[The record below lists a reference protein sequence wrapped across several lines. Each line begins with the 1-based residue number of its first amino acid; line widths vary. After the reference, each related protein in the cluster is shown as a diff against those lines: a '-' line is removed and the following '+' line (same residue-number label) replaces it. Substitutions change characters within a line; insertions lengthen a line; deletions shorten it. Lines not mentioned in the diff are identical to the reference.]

1 VTAHQLDKANMRFR
15 SLLPRTFLPTIVA
28 VTLLL
33 ASTAAGPAPSRIVA
47 VGDVHGAYDEFTA
60 ILQEV
65 GLIDGRRTWTGGAT
79 TFVQTGDV
87 VDRGSKQRECLD
99 LLMDLQRQAPRDGG
113 TVIALLGNH
122 EVMNVI
128 GDLRYVKPE
137 MFRAFASADAEKRR
151 EAAWKDH
158 VAFLSAHAGHG
169 HEVVAPSDGEARR
182 KWMDEHPPGFFEHRD
197 AFGPAGE
204 YGKWIRSN
212 RSVVQVGDG
221 IFVHGGIN
229 PALTFESIREL
240 DERVVADLPAFD
252 AMWKEL
258 VDARVIWRY
267 MTFTEAVRFAAE
279 ELTWQQ
285 SEGPVGVFPAR
296 LAVLRLLGY
305 KTWITVSG
313 DGPLWYRGL
322 GTEPEAKLDA
332 SLTAMLERLKAAY
345 IVAGHSVVASKEVTA
360 RFGSRVFL
368 IDTGMLGEVY
378 SGRGS
383 ALEIRDGRF
392 TAHRVDMMPRPLPPP
407 VGAKVPVPAR

>member
-1 VTAHQLDKANMRFR
+1 MTPTRPLARTAAWTALA
-15 SLLPRTFLPTIVA
+15 VA
-28 VTLLL
+28 LLL
-33 ASTAAGPAPSRIVA
+33 APAAADQAPSRIVA
-47 VGDVHGAYDEFTA
+47 IGDVHGAYEEFTA
-60 ILQEV
+60 ILQTV
-65 GLIDGRRTWTGGAT
+65 GLIDGRRTWTGGTAT
-79 TFVQTGDV
+79 LVQTGDV
-87 VDRGSKQRECLD
+87 VDRGPKQRECLD
-99 LLMDLQRQAPRDGG
+99 LLMELQRQAPRAGG
-113 TVIALLGNH
+113 KVIALVGNH

-128 GDLRYVKPE
+128 GDLRYVTP
-137 MFRAFASADAEKRR
+137 AILATFAAADSGQRR
-151 EAAWKDH
+151 EKAYKDYLT
-158 VAFLSAHAGHG
+158 FLAGHEGHG
-169 HEVVAPSDGEARR
+169 HELVPPPDDAARQ
-182 KWMDEHPPGFFEHRD
+182 KWMDEHPPGFFEHRE
-197 AFGPAGE
+197 AFGPDGQ

-212 RSVVQVGDG
+212 RAVVQVGDG
-221 IFVHGGIN
+221 IFVHGGVN
-229 PALTFESIREL
+229 PALKFESVREL
-240 DERVVADLPAFD
+240 DEQVVADLPAFD

-267 MTFTEAVRFAAE
+267 MTFAEAVRFAAE
-279 ELTWQQ
+279 ELAWQQ

-296 LAVLRLLGY
+296 VAVLRLLAY

-332 SLTAMLERLKAAY
+332 SLTAMLERLKADY

-392 TAHRVDMMPRPLPPP
+392 TAHRVDTMPRSLVPP
-407 VGAKVPVPAR
+407 VKARIPALVK

>member
-1 VTAHQLDKANMRFR
+1 MKSR
-15 SLLPRTFLPTIVA
+15 SPLPRTFLPTIVA

-33 ASTAAGPAPSRIVA
+33 ASTAAGPAPTRVVA
-47 VGDVHGAYDEFTA
+47 IGDVHGAYDEFTA

-65 GLIDGRRTWTGGAT
+65 GLIDSRRTWTGGAT

-87 VDRGSKQRECLD
+87 VDRGLKQRECLD

-128 GDLRYVKPE
+128 GDLRYVRPE
-137 MFRAFASADAEKRR
+137 MFRAFASADTEQRR
-151 EAAWKDH
+151 EQARKDYL
-158 VAFLSAHAGHG
+158 AFLSAHAGHG
-169 HEVVAPSDGEARR
+169 HDIVAPADGEARK
-182 KWMDEHPPGFFEHRD
+182 KWMDEHPAGFFEHRD
-197 AFGPAGE
+197 AFAPDGQ

-212 RSVVQVGDG
+212 RAVVQLGDG
-221 IFVHGGIN
+221 IFVHGGLN
-229 PALTFESIREL
+229 PALEFGSVREL

-258 VDARVIWRY
+258 VDARVIWGY

-279 ELTWQQ
+279 EMTWQQ
-285 SEGPVGVFPAR
+285 AEGPVGVFPAR

-378 SGRGS
+378 AGRAS

-392 TAHRVDMMPRPLPPP
+392 AAHRVDMMPKSLPAPAS
-407 VGAKVPVPAR
+407 AKVPALVR

>member
-1 VTAHQLDKANMRFR
+1 MA
-15 SLLPRTFLPTIVA
+15 P
-28 VTLLL
+28 
-33 ASTAAGPAPSRIVA
+33 AAAQQAPSRIVA
-47 VGDVHGAYDEFTA
+47 VGDVHGAFEEFTA
-60 ILQEV
+60 VLQTV
-65 GLIDGRRTWTGGAT
+65 GLIDGRRAWTGGTA

-87 VDRGSKQRECLD
+87 VDRGAKQRECLD

-113 TVIALLGNH
+113 TVITLLGNH
-122 EVMNVI
+122 EVMNII
-128 GDLRYVKPE
+128 GDLRYLTPDT
-137 MFRAFASADAEKRR
+137 FRTFASPDAEQRR
-151 EAAWKDH
+151 EAARKDYL
-158 VAFLSAHAGHG
+158 AFLSAHAGHG
-169 HEVVAPSDGEARR
+169 HEVVPPADGEARQ
-182 KWMDEHPPGFFEHRD
+182 KWFAEHPPGFFEQRD
-197 AFGPAGE
+197 AFGPAGQ

-212 RSVVQVGDG
+212 RAVVQVGDG

-229 PALTFESIREL
+229 PALAFGSIREL

-252 AMWKEL
+252 AMWTEL

-267 MTFTEAVRFAAE
+267 MTFAEAVRFAAE
-279 ELTWQQ
+279 ELAWQQ

-296 LAVLRLLGY
+296 MAVLRLLGY

-322 GTEPEAKLDA
+322 GTEPEGKLDA
-332 SLTAMLERLKAAY
+332 SLTAMLERLNAAY

-368 IDTGMLGEVY
+368 IDTGMLAEVY

-392 TAHRVDMMPRPLPPP
+392 TAHRVDAMPRSLPAPAR
-407 VGAKVPVPAR
+407 VNVPASVK

>member
-1 VTAHQLDKANMRFR
+1 MTLR
-15 SLLPRTFLPTIVA
+15 SPLPRTFLPTIVA

-33 ASTAAGPAPSRIVA
+33 ASTAAGPAPTRVVA
-47 VGDVHGAYDEFTA
+47 VGDVHGAFDEFTA
-60 ILQEV
+60 LLEEV
-65 GLIDGRRTWTGGAT
+65 GLIDSRRTWTGGAT
-79 TFVQTGDV
+79 TFVQTGDIM
-87 VDRGSKQRECLD
+87 DRGPRQRECLD

-113 TVIALLGNH
+113 TVVALLGNH

-128 GDLRYVKPE
+128 GDLRYVRPE
-137 MFRAFASADAEKRR
+137 MFRTFAAADAEQRR
-151 EAAWKDH
+151 ETARNEYL
-158 VAFLSAHAGHG
+158 AFLSAHAAHG
-169 HEVVAPSDGEARR
+169 HEVVAPADGEARQ
-182 KWMDEHPPGFFEHRD
+182 KWMDEHPAGFFEYRD
-197 AFGPAGE
+197 AFGPDGA

-221 IFVHGGIN
+221 VFVHGGID
-229 PALTFESIREL
+229 PALTFESIRDL

-258 VDARVIWRY
+258 VDAKVIWRY

-279 ELTWQQ
+279 ELAWRQA
-285 SEGPVGVFPAR
+285 EGPVGVFPAR

-332 SLTAMLERLKAAY
+332 SLAAMLARLNVKY
-345 IVAGHSVVASKEVTA
+345 IVAGHSVVASKQVAT

-368 IDTGMLGEVY
+368 IDTGMLSEVY
-378 SGRGS
+378 AGRGS
-383 ALEIRDGRF
+383 ALEIRDGQF
-392 TAHRVDMMPRPLPPP
+392 IAHQVGATPRLLPPP
-407 VGAKVPVPAR
+407 AGSKIPVPAR